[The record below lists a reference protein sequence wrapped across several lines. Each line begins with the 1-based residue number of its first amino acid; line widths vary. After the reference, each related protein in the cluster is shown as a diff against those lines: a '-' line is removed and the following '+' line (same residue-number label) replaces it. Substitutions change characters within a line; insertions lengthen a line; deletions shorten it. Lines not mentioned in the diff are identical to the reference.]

1 MEKKSLMARAVDLLS
16 RREYSRR
23 ELAQKLKPHAE
34 SEEQLETVLAQL
46 NGKNWQSDQRYAEQL
61 LRAKGNR
68 HGSLRLRH
76 AMREKGLD
84 AEIIEQTLAGQND
97 LEQAQAVWQRKF
109 GALPLTREDKA
120 RQMRFLAS
128 RGFPSE
134 VIHKVLAGSR
144 DDMDEQYDT

>member
-23 ELAQKLKPHAE
+23 ELVQKLKPHAE
-34 SEEQLETVLAQL
+34 TEEQLEAVLDQL
-46 NGKNWQSDQRYAEQL
+46 AGKSWQSDQRYAEQL
-61 LRAKGNR
+61 LRAKGSR

-97 LEQAQAVWQRKF
+97 QQQAQAVWQRKF
-109 GALPLTREDKA
+109 GSLPQTREDKA
-120 RQMRFLAS
+120 RQMRFLAG
-128 RGFPSE
+128 RGFPAD
-134 VIHKVLAGSR
+134 VIHRVLAGAP
-144 DDMDEQYDT
+144 DDQDDEYAP